1 MENTDPRIDAYIAKS
16 GDFAKPILTHLR
28 KLMHEACPGVTETI
42 KWGFPFFDYKGTLCN
57 MAAFKEHA
65 SFGFWKAAMLKD
77 EHKVIAKGDDAA
89 ACSLGKIYTLADL
102 PSDEIL
108 IAYIKE
114 AVVLNENGV
123 KVTLRVNPK
132 PAVAKPALVM
142 PPEFN
147 TMLEG
152 NSMAKMH
159 FEEFSPSKKK
169 EYIEWFV
176 DAKSEATKQKRMEQ
190 ALEWVSE
197 GKSRHWK
204 YQS

>member
-1 MENTDPRIDAYIAKS
+1 MENADPRIDAYIAKA
-16 GDFAKPILTHLR
+16 GDFAKPVLTHLR
-28 KLMHEACPGVTETI
+28 KLVHQACPDVVETI
-42 KWGFPFFDYKGTLCN
+42 KWGFPFFDSKGTLCN

-65 SFGFWKAAMLKD
+65 SFGFWKAGTLKD
-77 EHKVIAKGDDAA
+77 EHKIIKSGGDETSAG
-89 ACSLGKIYTLADL
+89 SIGKLASLADL
-102 PSDEIL
+102 PTDDIL

-114 AVVLNENGV
+114 AATLNENGV
-123 KVTLRVNPK
+123 KSVTRVKPK
-132 PAVAKPALVM
+132 TEKPALVM
-142 PPEFN
+142 PPEFDA
-147 TMLEG
+147 MLEA

-190 ALEWVSE
+190 ALESIGE

-204 YQS
+204 YQ

>member
-1 MENTDPRIDAYIAKS
+1 
-16 GDFAKPILTHLR
+16 
-28 KLMHEACPGVTETI
+28 
-42 KWGFPFFDYKGTLCN
+42 

-65 SFGFWKAAMLKD
+65 SFGFWKAGTLKD
-77 EHKVIAKGDDAA
+77 EHKIIKSGGEEASAG
-89 ACSLGKIYTLADL
+89 SIGRITTLADL
-102 PSDEIL
+102 PADDIL

-114 AVVLNENGV
+114 AAALNENGIKAV
-123 KVTLRVNPK
+123 SRANPK
-132 PAVAKPALVM
+132 PKLEKPALIM

-190 ALEWVSE
+190 ALEWISE

-204 YQS
+204 YQ